1 MQIKMISKIKTKMEL
16 DFSTELALWK
26 KALKAIA
33 TLFFS
38 KKELE
43 NMYVKYL
50 KAEMKH
56 SKKEKTGIRYEK
68 YKRFNVIL
76 ERGNHERES

>member
-1 MQIKMISKIKTKMEL
+1 
-16 DFSTELALWK
+16 
-26 KALKAIA
+26 
-33 TLFFS
+33 
-38 KKELE
+38 
-43 NMYVKYL
+43 MYVKYL

-76 ERGNHERES
+76 ERGNHERKS

>member
-1 MQIKMISKIKTKMEL
+1 MEL

-56 SKKEKTGIRYEK
+56 SKKKKTGIRYEK
-68 YKRFNVIL
+68 DKRVNVIL
-76 ERGNHERES
+76 ERGNK